1 MRFSAEGGS
10 PRPLSKMI
18 SVVRPA
24 QWGARAGLVILVVEM
39 KARRGA
45 HAVYRLAYHF
55 VWIPRYRRK
64 VLREEVADWLD
75 ELIREIC
82 AGRDREIEALA
93 VEIDRVHLFVSCPP
107 RDAPAKVMNVL
118 KSITAREL
126 YEEFPRLRRSHWG
139 GKLWAD
145 GYYVGSAGDHVT
157 SDLIRQYV
165 DYQETQGA
173 GEDRLF

>member
-1 MRFSAEGGS
+1 
-10 PRPLSKMI
+10 
-18 SVVRPA
+18 
-24 QWGARAGLVILVVEM
+24 M

-45 HAVYRLAYHF
+45 HTVYHLAYHF

-64 VLREEVADWLD
+64 VLTGDVAQRLE

-82 AGRDREIEALA
+82 AARDWKVEALT
-93 VEIDRVHLFVSCPP
+93 VQPDHVHLFVSCPP
-107 RDAPAKVMNVL
+107 RDAPAKVMNVI

-126 YEEFPRLRRSHWG
+126 YAEFPRLRRSHWG

-157 SDLIRQYV
+157 SDLIERYIA
-165 DYQETQGA
+165 YQSAEGTGQ
-173 GEDRLF
+173 DRSLEL

>member
-1 MRFSAEGGS
+1 
-10 PRPLSKMI
+10 
-18 SVVRPA
+18 
-24 QWGARAGLVILVVEM
+24 M

-45 HAVYRLAYHF
+45 HTVYRLAYHF
-55 VWIPRYRRK
+55 VWIPRYRRE
-64 VLREEVADWLD
+64 VLRGEIGQWLEGLIGEVCRARDW
-75 ELIREIC
+75 
-82 AGRDREIEALA
+82 EIEALA
-93 VEIDRVHLFVSCPP
+93 VEEDHIHLFVSCPP

-157 SDLIRQYV
+157 SDLIEQYIE
-165 DYQETQGA
+165 YQESEGA
-173 GEDRLF
+173 GENRLF

>member
-1 MRFSAEGGS
+1 MVGT
-10 PRPLSKMI
+10 
-18 SVVRPA
+18 
-24 QWGARAGLVILVVEM
+24 M

-45 HAVYRLAYHF
+45 HTVYRLAYHF
-55 VWIPRYRRK
+55 VWIPRYRRG
-64 VLREEVADWLD
+64 VLRGEIGSWL
-75 ELIREIC
+75 EGMIREVC
-82 AGRDREIEALA
+82 RARDWEIEALA
-93 VEIDRVHLFVSCPP
+93 VEEDHIHLFVSCPP

-157 SDLIRQYV
+157 SDLIEQYIE
-165 DYQETQGA
+165 YQESEGA
-173 GEDRLF
+173 GENRLF

>member
-1 MRFSAEGGS
+1 MTT
-10 PRPLSKMI
+10 
-18 SVVRPA
+18 V
-24 QWGARAGLVILVVEM
+24 

-45 HAVYRLAYHF
+45 HTVYRLAYHF

-64 VLREEVADWLD
+64 VLTGDVAQRLE

-82 AGRDREIEALA
+82 AARDWE
-93 VEIDRVHLFVSCPP
+93 VEVLTVRLDHVHLFVSCPP

-126 YEEFPRLRRSHWG
+126 YAEFPRLRRSHWG
-139 GKLWAD
+139 GKLWAT

-157 SDLIRQYV
+157 SDLIKRYIE
-165 DYQETQGA
+165 YQA
-173 GEDRLF
+173 DEDTGQKRLF